1 MAKYSLDFKETALRD
16 LSKIKRSGDKVS
28 LYKIQ
33 KIILELAEH
42 PKEGVGK
49 PELLKYE
56 LSGYWSRRI
65 NKKDR
70 IIYEIIEEPEQ
81 LVVIISALGHYE

>member
-1 MAKYSLDFKETALRD
+1 VEKFRLIVKPRAEKEFG
-16 LSKIKRSGDKVS
+16 KILKSGDKPLVR
-28 LYKIQ
+28 KIE
-33 KIILELAEH
+33 IILLELSEH
-42 PKEGVGK
+42 PREGVGN